1 MSIKNT
7 CLLVAVFGLAGCTW
21 SHPYKG
27 EAEFNRDKWDCQMA
41 VNQSIPQP
49 RQISP
54 QEYAAMNPQQ
64 RANAGMYSS
73 GQQMGTGINQSMMF
87 NSCMKSKGWQ

>member
-1 MSIKNT
+1 MRFT
-7 CLLVAVFGLAGCTW
+7 LLILTTISVTACTW

-27 EAEFNRDKWDCQMA
+27 ETEFYQDRYECQMS
-41 VNQSIPQP
+41 VNQTVPQP

-54 QEYAAMNPQQ
+54 QDYAAMSPQQ
-64 RANAGMYSS
+64 RGAAGSFS
-73 GQQMGTGINQSMMF
+73 GGQQIGTGINQSVMF